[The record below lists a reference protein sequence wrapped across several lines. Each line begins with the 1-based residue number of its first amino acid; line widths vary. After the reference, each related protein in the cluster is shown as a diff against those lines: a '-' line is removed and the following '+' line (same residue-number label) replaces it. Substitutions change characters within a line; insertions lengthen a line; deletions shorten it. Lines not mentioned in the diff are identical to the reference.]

1 MFLLLWVAIFILI
14 ALLLNF
20 RGAIMKHT
28 ICLLKCVSE
37 LWLLSL
43 PSVPDMIQVEPGSLI
58 GLVYLDVS
66 Q

>member
-1 MFLLLWVAIFILI
+1 MGGYLH
-14 ALLLNF
+14 LNRTSF
-20 RGAIMKHT
+20 ELSWCYHEAHHLFVEMR
-28 ICLLKCVSE
+28 VSE